1 MMFELVIALKKIMLK
16 KFVRNKN
23 LKIVL
28 TEKF

>member
-1 MMFELVIALKKIMLK
+1 MMFKLVIALKKIMLK
-16 KFVRNKN
+16 KSVRNKN

>member
-1 MMFELVIALKKIMLK
+1 MMFKLVIALKKIMLK
-16 KFVRNKN
+16 KSVKNKN

>member
-1 MMFELVIALKKIMLK
+1 MFKLVIALKKIMLK
-16 KFVRNKN
+16 KSVKNKN